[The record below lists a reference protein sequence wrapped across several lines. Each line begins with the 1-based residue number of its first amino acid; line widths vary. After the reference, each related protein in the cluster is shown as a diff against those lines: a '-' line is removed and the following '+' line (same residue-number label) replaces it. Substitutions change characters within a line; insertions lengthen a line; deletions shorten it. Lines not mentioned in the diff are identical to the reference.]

1 MIFMAAIL
9 SVAAVSTVAFQ
20 SRPSSCQPSIGGVN
34 HRISSIPINQKSPSS
49 FDWSRSYTSKSNNHA
64 VSTEKV
70 PTLSIHSLLEAGRID
85 DAVAELRKSGNKEVP
100 ASTYH
105 AVIEACCAGGGNE
118 PKRGQRKNKNEDDRI
133 DIAAELLQSMEDN
146 VTAHAHER
154 IISGYARRGRWQDAY
169 RTLSAMEEAFGSSED
184 TNNSKGNVIDGKEI
198 TTPSLNIYQTVLV
211 AFAKANQ
218 FNHMNSLLTRMRRR
232 GVRPNVYTYN
242 SLLKICAS
250 SASASE
256 ALSLLSQCQREPGVK
271 PDLITYTTTMKACAR
286 GRQEDKV
293 RELFRAAK
301 DMGMELDVYFYTT
314 AMDACAKG
322 RKRDSWS
329 NALLLLDEMKEKG
342 IAPNEVTYGVAV
354 AACGNGGQWK
364 RALELLDQM
373 RAMDLKIN
381 TITYNSAIAALSKGA
396 RTNSGDSDTD
406 LLWQKALDLMKC
418 MEKEGVRRDSFTFSS
433 AISTCGAAGQWQEA
447 VNLIKAMKGDGIRP
461 NKVAYTSAITACAS
475 SRQWEPAFELFN
487 DMKNERIRPDI
498 VAYNALISAGMTA
511 NKPVEVFDMWL
522 EMCEPSNKEVS
533 PDTATLT
540 KVIATLDTAIG
551 KTNRERVDKV
561 FSEAVA
567 RGLILRKDS
576 LDTSWEVDLSRLS
589 FPVAR
594 AACRFIFRQIA
605 EKSVEKEDGAVK
617 DLSLIT
623 GASKMREYVREVL
636 RDELKPAVYCI
647 VPKSEQGTLQVKE
660 KVMRNY
666 IEGQG
671 QQ

>member
-20 SRPSSCQPSIGGVN
+20 SRPSSCQPSTGGVN
-34 HRISSIPINQKSPSS
+34 HRISSIPINHNPPSS
-49 FDWSRSYTSKSNNHA
+49 FDWSLSYTSKSNNHA

-85 DAVAELRKSGNKEVP
+85 DAAAELLKSDNNEVP

-105 AVIEACCAGGGNE
+105 AVIEVCCAGGGFD
-118 PKRGQRKNKNEDDRI
+118 PKSRQRKNKNEDDRI
-133 DIAAELLQSMEDN
+133 EIAAELLQSMEDN

-169 RTLSAMEEAFGSSED
+169 RTLSSMEEAFGPSED
-184 TNNSKGNVIDGKEI
+184 TKNSKGNIDGKDI

-322 RKRDSWS
+322 KKQNSWK

-373 RAMDLKIN
+373 RVTDLKIN
-381 TITYNSAIAALSKGA
+381 TITYNSAISALSKAA
-396 RTNSGDSDTD
+396 RFDSGDSDGD
-406 LLWQKALDLMKC
+406 LLWQKAVDLMEC

-433 AISTCGAAGQWQEA
+433 AISTCFYLMA
-447 VNLIKAMKGDGIRP
+447 
-461 NKVAYTSAITACAS
+461 
-475 SRQWEPAFELFN
+475 RQWE
-487 DMKNERIRPDI
+487 
-498 VAYNALISAGMTA
+498 S
-511 NKPVEVFDMWL
+511 
-522 EMCEPSNKEVS
+522 S
-533 PDTATLT
+533 PLM
-540 KVIATLDTAIG
+540 
-551 KTNRERVDKV
+551 
-561 FSEAVA
+561 
-567 RGLILRKDS
+567 
-576 LDTSWEVDLSRLS
+576 S
-589 FPVAR
+589 FPH
-594 AACRFIFRQIA
+594 
-605 EKSVEKEDGAVK
+605 
-617 DLSLIT
+617 
-623 GASKMREYVREVL
+623 
-636 RDELKPAVYCI
+636 
-647 VPKSEQGTLQVKE
+647 VPLYLHRKLPPLLHHAHSS
-660 KVMRNY
+660 
-666 IEGQG
+666 
-671 QQ
+671 